1 MSRKSAAPPRTD
13 LSGPAIAQA
22 PFAKDDGFVKTD
34 LTPVDAPSIRSRPVY
49 APLEARPGALHLI
62 VADGEGAEAVTAML
76 AGAPDAGT
84 LLASAHIMYCPGPNG
99 TDLSGQLDALGA
111 MQFFRAPTIPAL
123 LPRLQ
128 RVLADA
134 HMGTQFYLAG
144 TEGLIGQAERAIM
157 QTGFPFAAIQKE
169 QRGSTLRR
177 VQCVHCKGITEN
189 VATDPFQCSHC
200 GLNLFVRDH
209 YSRRIAA
216 FQGVNIDAEDPGE
229 VPAPVVRF
237 Q

>member
-1 MSRKSAAPPRTD
+1 M
-13 LSGPAIAQA
+13 
-22 PFAKDDGFVKTD
+22 KTS
-34 LTPVDAPSIRSRPVY
+34 LTPVDATSIRSRPVY
-49 APLEARPGALHLI
+49 APLEPRPASLHLI
-62 VADGEGAEAVTAML
+62 VADGEGADAVSEMFDKARDRSEIL
-76 AGAPDAGT
+76 
-84 LLASAHIMYCPGPNG
+84 SAAHVMYCPGPTG
-99 TDLSGQLDALGA
+99 VDLSARLDGLAA
-111 MQFFRAPTIPAL
+111 AQFFRAPTIAAL

-128 RVLADA
+128 RVLLDA

-144 TEGLIGQAERAIM
+144 SEGLIGQAEREIM
-157 QTGFPFAAIQKE
+157 ATGFPFAAIQKE

-216 FQGVNIDAEDPGE
+216 FQGVNIDAEDPGL
-229 VPAPVVRF
+229 VPESVVRF

>member
-1 MSRKSAAPPRTD
+1 MK
-13 LSGPAIAQA
+13 IE
-22 PFAKDDGFVKTD
+22 
-34 LTPVDAPSIRSRPVY
+34 LTPVDAPSIRSRPDY
-49 APLEARPGALHLI
+49 APLEARPGSGHVM
-62 VADGEGAEAVTAML
+62 VADGEGAEALVEMANGRSEML
-76 AGAPDAGT
+76 AT
-84 LLASAHIMYCPGPNG
+84 AHVMYCPGPTG
-99 TDLSGQLDALGA
+99 VDLFGQLQALGA
-111 MQFFRAPTIPAL
+111 AQAFRAPTIPAL

-144 TEGLIGQAERAIM
+144 SEGLIGQAEREIM
-157 QTGFPFAAIQKE
+157 ATGFPFAAIQKE

-209 YSRRIAA
+209 YSRRLAA
-216 FQGVNIDAEDPGE
+216 FQGVNIDAEDPGQ
-229 VPAPVVRF
+229 VPEPVVRF
-237 Q
+237 K